1 MSKRK
6 KVTYSELM
14 QRNDYL
20 LSRLMEVERA
30 VNYTHTLTLNYIAS
44 NKHEK
49 KLKKY
54 LEKEAKNGQANG
66 SSSKTNRADK
76 SGDNKTVSKS
86 SSSRYSNSK
95 TANKNK
101 ATDNKSISK

>member
-54 LEKEAKNGQANG
+54 LEKEAKNGQTNG
-66 SSSKTNRADK
+66 SSSETNRTDK
-76 SGDNKTVSKS
+76 SGNNKTVKKS
-86 SSSRYSNSK
+86 SKPGKSIDQGK
-95 TANKNK
+95 NKNK
-101 ATDNKSISK
+101 T

>member
-54 LEKEAKNGQANG
+54 LEKETKDGQANG
-66 SSSKTNRADK
+66 SSSKADRVDK
-76 SGDNKTVSKS
+76 SGDNKTVRKSSKS
-86 SSSRYSNSK
+86 GKS
-95 TANKNK
+95 TNKGK
-101 ATDNKSISK
+101 DKD